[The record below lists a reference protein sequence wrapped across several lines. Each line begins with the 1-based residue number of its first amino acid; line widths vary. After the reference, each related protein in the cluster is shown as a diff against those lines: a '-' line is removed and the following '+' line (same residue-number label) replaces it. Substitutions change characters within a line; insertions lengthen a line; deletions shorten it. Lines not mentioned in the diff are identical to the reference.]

1 MPTTRRLNFTQR
13 RKITQQMAAVV
24 LHQAQ
29 EDSQP
34 PTFDLHLDLSSLNL
48 PNDTLL
54 RVEAYRNRGSMR
66 FDWGTIGQPAPPPD
80 RRLHGVPFPPRFRVM
95 ALTPDSSGRLLALGD
110 KLTPRWQDQRSS
122 LLEVE
127 FKELGMEVWRLRFDE
142 NGGSPV
148 LEVNKEIEDINH
160 AVRHDEGFRSL
171 VLPEVLRAI
180 LTRALLVEDENPD
193 DVDEGNNWH
202 PWMRC
207 VRDFYRDEFP
217 QMNDD
222 PSLNRTAT
230 AAWIDEAVAAFTDK
244 RFRAKSFYEGVLRK

>member
-13 RKITQQMAAVV
+13 RKITQQMVSVV
-24 LHQAQ
+24 LHQAH
-29 EDSQP
+29 EDSEP

-48 PNDTLL
+48 PNDSLL

-66 FDWGTIGQPAPPPD
+66 FDWGTTGQPTPPSD

-95 ALTPDSSGRLLALGD
+95 ALTPDGSGSLLALGD
-110 KLTPRWQDQRSS
+110 RLTPRWQDQRSS

-127 FKELGMEVWRLRFDE
+127 FKDLGMEVWRLRFDE
-142 NGGSPV
+142 NGGNPV

-160 AVRHDEGFRSL
+160 AVRHDESFRSL

-180 LTRALLVEDENPD
+180 LTRALLVEQENPD

-207 VRDFYRDEFP
+207 VRDFFRDEFP
-217 QMNDD
+217 QMTDD
-222 PSLNRTAT
+222 PYLNRTAI
-230 AAWIDEAVAAFTDK
+230 AGWIDEAVSAFTEK